1 MSELT
6 DLITQMKKEFAA
18 YQDAFVERQNAAG
31 ARADELDIKLGRI
44 ENSLQDGSQKMLDM
58 QVNMGGKIDE
68 MEQVIEGLKTRKPV
82 EAQSDY
88 QRYAELMTEQSR
100 QGVIYTP
107 ESVREYSMA
116 FMAMLK
122 NGQPSNL
129 LSTESDPDGGYLVP
143 PDMSGRMETLIRETS
158 DVRSVATV
166 TTTGYEALE
175 GENDLGQV
183 GFGWVGERAART
195 ETTTST
201 LGQWRIPV
209 HEMYAEPRAT
219 QRVIDDAERDVAAW
233 LMSKVTDRMARGE
246 NEAFVNGTGVGQP
259 RGIMTYPVNSAE
271 VTEAT
276 WGAHIQYVASGHNT
290 NAPSDATKLLDMLG
304 SLKVQYLPR
313 ARFAMTRAT
322 LTAVRKITQTDMGL
336 LFVPDFSMSP
346 YGTILGHPISIFNDM
361 AAIGTQNNLI
371 IAFGDFAAAYQIVDR
386 QGIRVVRDALTDK
399 PYVKFYTTKRVGGDI
414 TNFEALTF
422 MRQSAT

>member
-1 MSELT
+1 MEEKTLLEQWQR
-6 DLITQMKKEFAA
+6 DLAEFKNAL
-18 YQDAFVERQNAAG
+18 QERDASHG
-31 ARADELDIKLGRI
+31 ARADELDQKLNKI
-44 ENSLQDGSQKMLDM
+44 EVSLQVGSDAIKDLRIDM
-58 QVNMGGKIDE
+58 NGKIKE
-68 MEQVIEGLKTRKPV
+68 FEQVVSGLANRKPV
-82 EAQSDY
+82 ESQSAY
-88 QRYAELMTEQSR
+88 QHYAELMTKQSR
-100 QGVIYTP
+100 QNVIYTP
-107 ESVREYSMA
+107 DMVREYSMA
-116 FMAMLK
+116 YVAFLR

>member
-1 MSELT
+1 
-6 DLITQMKKEFAA
+6 MKKEFAA

-107 ESVREYSMA
+107 ESAREYSMA
-116 FMAMLK
+116 FMAMLR

-129 LSTESDPDGGYLVP
+129 LSVESDPDGGYLVP

-166 TTTGYEALE
+166 TTTAYDALE

-183 GFGWVGERAART
+183 GYGWVGERAART
-195 ETTTST
+195 ETDTSQ

-219 QRVIDDAERDVAAW
+219 QRVLDDASRDIAGW
-233 LMSKVTDRMARGE
+233 LMGKVTDRIARAE
-246 NEAFVNGTGVGQP
+246 NAAFVGGSGVLQP
-259 RGIMTYPVNSAE
+259 RGFATYPVQTAE
-271 VTEAT
+271 VTETT
-276 WGAHIQYVASGHNT
+276 WGNIQYVASGHAT
-290 NAPSDATKLLDMLG
+290 NAPSDATKFIDALG
-304 SLKVQYLPR
+304 SLKTQYLAR

-322 LTAVRKITQTDMGL
+322 LAAVRKITQTDMGL
-336 LFVPDFSMSP
+336 LFAPDFSMSP

-361 AAIGTQNNLI
+361 AAVGTQNNLI